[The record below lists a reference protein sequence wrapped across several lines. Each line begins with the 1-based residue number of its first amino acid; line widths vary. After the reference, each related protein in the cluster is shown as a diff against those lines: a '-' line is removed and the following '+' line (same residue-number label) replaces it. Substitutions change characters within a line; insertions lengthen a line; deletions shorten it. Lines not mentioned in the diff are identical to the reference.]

1 MSTIEVVNLWISKK
15 SVKLFQAMQDNA
27 TNDAKWLE
35 LKGAY
40 DLLEELRHYIL
51 METNPHKR
59 EDIEEYKRKRDEK

>member
-27 TNDAKWLE
+27 TSDAKWLE

-59 EDIEEYKRKRDEK
+59 EDIERHKK